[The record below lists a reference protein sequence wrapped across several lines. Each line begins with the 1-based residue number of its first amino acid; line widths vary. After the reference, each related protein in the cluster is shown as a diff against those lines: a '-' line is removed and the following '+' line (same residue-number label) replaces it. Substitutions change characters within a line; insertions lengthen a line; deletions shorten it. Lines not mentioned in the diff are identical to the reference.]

1 MMTYRSKKN
10 IKYDKYFLDD
20 SRSLFPRAKVAI
32 IGERNDLSRAFTKVN
47 STGGQQLVFIPLT
60 LDLSDDELMF
70 DLLRELKPNFV
81 INTLIDLSVDEAEKD
96 PARCR
101 LLNHELVIGLAIV
114 CKELGSTLIHL
125 STDFVFD
132 GSKNEP
138 YLEDNIASP
147 INLLGQIC
155 FEAEQEVS
163 NVLEQRIIIRTG
175 RLFES
180 IEDDFI
186 RKIINGIEISKSL
199 EIICDE
205 KRCST
210 SVFEIARCI
219 SAVIDQLHAGANNY
233 GIYNFSSINSASCF
247 EIAEYLV
254 KLKNLN
260 DSNIIPIE
268 ADLIECRASRPK
280 ELAISSKKILDEFG
294 IKPVDW
300 EVELASLALQK

>member
-32 IGERNDLSRAFTKVN
+32 IGERTDLSRAFTKVY

-60 LDLSDDELMF
+60 IDLSDDELMF

-155 FEAEQEVS
+155 FDAELSQ
-163 NVLEQRIIIRTG
+163 
-175 RLFES
+175 
-180 IEDDFI
+180 
-186 RKIINGIEISKSL
+186 
-199 EIICDE
+199 
-205 KRCST
+205 
-210 SVFEIARCI
+210 
-219 SAVIDQLHAGANNY
+219 
-233 GIYNFSSINSASCF
+233 
-247 EIAEYLV
+247 
-254 KLKNLN
+254 
-260 DSNIIPIE
+260 
-268 ADLIECRASRPK
+268 
-280 ELAISSKKILDEFG
+280 
-294 IKPVDW
+294 
-300 EVELASLALQK
+300 